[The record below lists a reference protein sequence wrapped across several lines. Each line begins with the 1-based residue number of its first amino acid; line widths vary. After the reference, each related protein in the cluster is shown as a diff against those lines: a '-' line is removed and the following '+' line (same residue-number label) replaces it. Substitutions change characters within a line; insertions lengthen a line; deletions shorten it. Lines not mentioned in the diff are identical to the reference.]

1 MSWKVAHA
9 CVRGSSHVRSGLPN
23 QDAVQA
29 TITPGAQGTLAV
41 AVVSDG
47 HGSPRHFR
55 SQIGS
60 SLAVSTVA
68 ATLQIFLRDSVSGN
82 GHVPFVPE
90 QVHELER
97 KIVSGWLSAVQS
109 DLDNN
114 PFSEAELATL
124 EAEEGLEGK
133 AAVESSPELAYGA
146 TLLAAAATD
155 QVLLYLQLGDGE
167 ILSVDAQGTTTRPLP
182 PDDRLIAN
190 QTTSLCQPEAWKDF
204 RSSWVKDGALPSLVL
219 LSTDGYANSFRSDED
234 FLKIGQDYLEIIRQ
248 QGISSLAEEL
258 PDILNEATQQG
269 SGDDI
274 TLAILQ
280 DDLSAPGAKVPRP
293 LMTPASKSALIE
305 QLKARHS
312 SQQHKLQELAVQ
324 VEQTRKDN
332 RRLRN
337 TILFVVVVVLAVLAF
352 LFRDR
357 IFPHAPAPPP
367 LPPVSTPSKKPAA
380 SAPSTAAP
388 PPAAAPAAA
397 HPIAAARAPA
407 RKPVKEP
414 EWLLEVNGKD
424 YQLKKGSTL
433 PRSFHPEA
441 IDTSKYYA
449 RVAWEDRLGIVLIND
464 SKDKWKVK
472 KSKQVATNEEVPLGG
487 EPITITFAKGLSG
500 TVRPSANVSSDG
512 AGHP

>member
-9 CVRGSSHVRSGLPN
+9 CVRGSSHRRSGLPN

-29 TITPGAQGTLAV
+29 TVTPGAHGTLAV

-60 SLAVSTVA
+60 SLAVSTGT
-68 ATLQIFLRDSVSGN
+68 ATLQSFLRDSVAAD

-109 DLDNN
+109 DLENN
-114 PFSEAELATL
+114 PFSQEELAAL
-124 EAEEGLEGK
+124 EKEEGVEGRGV
-133 AAVESSPELAYGA
+133 VENSPELAYGA
-146 TLLAAAATD
+146 TLLAAAATN

-204 RSSWVKDGALPSLVL
+204 RTAWITDGALPSLVL

-280 DDLSAPGAKVPRP
+280 DDLSAPGTRTPRP

-312 SQQHKLQELAVQ
+312 SQKHKLQELAVR

-332 RRLRN
+332 QRLRN
-337 TILFVVVVVLAVLAF
+337 TILVLVVAVLAILGF
-352 LFRDR
+352 VFRNR
-357 IFPHAPAPPP
+357 IFPRAQ
-367 LPPVSTPSKKPAA
+367 TPKTQGTPGRQ
-380 SAPSTAAP
+380 PAP
-388 PPAAAPAAA
+388 PPAATAPT
-397 HPIAAARAPA
+397 A
-407 RKPVKEP
+407 RKSLRDA
-414 EWLLEVNGKD
+414 EWLLEVNGKSYVLNRD
-424 YQLKKGSTL
+424 SIL
-433 PRSFHPEA
+433 PPSFHHEA
-441 IDTSKYYA
+441 YVESQQKDYA
-449 RVAWEDRLGIVLIND
+449 RVAWDTKKGMMLIND
-464 SKDKWKVK
+464 SKDKWMVSAGEQFVPKLD
-472 KSKQVATNEEVPLGG
+472 VPLTDK
-487 EPITITFAKGLSG
+487 PITVKFTEKLSG
-500 TVRPSANVSSDG
+500 TIKLKDELAPSVPDA
-512 AGHP
+512 P

>member
-9 CVRGSSHVRSGLPN
+9 CVRGSSHQRSGLPN
-23 QDAVQA
+23 QDAVQCTVTPA
-29 TITPGAQGTLAV
+29 TQGTVAV

-68 ATLQIFLRDSVSGN
+68 ATLQAFLRDSVASN
-82 GHVPFVPE
+82 GQVPFVPE

-97 KIVSGWLSAVQS
+97 KIVSGWLAAVQS
-109 DLDNN
+109 DLENN
-114 PFSEAELATL
+114 PFTEAELIAL
-124 EAEEGLEGK
+124 GQEEGAEGR
-133 AAVESSPELAYGA
+133 AAVTNSPELAYGA

-155 QVLLYLQLGDGE
+155 RVLLYLQLGDGE
-167 ILSVDAQGTTTRPLP
+167 ILIVTAQGTTTRPLP

-204 RSSWVKDGALPSLVL
+204 RSAWVTNGALPSLVL

-234 FLKIGQDYLEIIRQ
+234 FLKIGQDYLDIIRE

-258 PDILNEATQQG
+258 PAILTEATQQG

-280 DDLSAPGAKVPRP
+280 DDLSTAGAAKVPRP

-312 SQQHKLQELAVQ
+312 SQQHKLQELAVS
-324 VEQTRKDN
+324 VEQTRRDN

-337 TILFVVVVVLAVLAF
+337 TVLLLVAAVIAIVVAVF
-352 LFRDR
+352 HSR
-357 IFPHAPAPPP
+357 IFPPSPARPP
-367 LPPVSTPSKKPAA
+367 LPPVTDPTPASKKPAA
-380 SAPSTAAP
+380 AAP
-388 PPAAAPAAA
+388 RKQLKEEWTLELDGKEIPLSKGANVSSHFV
-397 HPIAAARAPA
+397 HPDAKAGDYP
-407 RKPVKEP
+407 
-414 EWLLEVNGKD
+414 KD
-424 YQLKKGSTL
+424 YAQ
-433 PRSFHPEA
+433 
-441 IDTSKYYA
+441 
-449 RVAWEDRLGIVLIND
+449 VAWDPEKHAMVLINA
-464 SKDKWKVK
+464 SKDKWSASNGQKANV
-472 KSKQVATNEEVPLGG
+472 NEEIKLGQKAF
-487 EPITITFAKGLSG
+487 TILFTPKIKGTLTPAAEAAAG
-500 TVRPSANVSSDG
+500 SD
-512 AGHP
+512 PQ

>member
-9 CVRGSSHVRSGLPN
+9 CVRGSSHQRSGLPN
-23 QDAVQA
+23 QDAVQC
-29 TITPGAQGTLAV
+29 IVTPAGQGTVAV

-68 ATLQIFLRDSVSGN
+68 ATLQGFLRDSVATN
-82 GHVPFVPE
+82 GQVPFVPE

-97 KIVSGWLSAVQS
+97 KIVSGWLAAVQS
-109 DLDNN
+109 DLENN
-114 PFSEAELATL
+114 PFTEAELSTL
-124 EAEEGLEGK
+124 ERQEGAEGRT
-133 AAVESSPELAYGA
+133 AVMISPELAYGA

-155 QVLLYLQLGDGE
+155 RVLLYLQLGDGE
-167 ILSVDAQGTTTRPLP
+167 ILSVTAPGTTTRPLP

-204 RSSWVKDGALPSLVL
+204 RSAWVTNGALPSLVL

-234 FLKIGQDYLEIIRQ
+234 FLKIGQDYLEIIRE

-258 PDILNEATQQG
+258 PAILTEATQQG

-280 DDLSAPGAKVPRP
+280 DDLSVAGASKQPRP

-312 SQQHKLQELAVQ
+312 SQQHKLQELAVS
-324 VEQTRKDN
+324 VEQTRRDN

-337 TILFVVVVVLAVLAF
+337 TVLFLVAAVLVIVGAVF
-352 LFRDR
+352 HSR
-357 IFPHAPAPPP
+357 IFPPTARPP
-367 LPPVSTPSKKPAA
+367 LPPVEDPAPVSQKPAA
-380 SAPSTAAP
+380 TTP
-388 PPAAAPAAA
+388 
-397 HPIAAARAPA
+397 RNLL
-407 RKPVKEP
+407 KEG
-414 EWLLEVNGKD
+414 WTLQLNGKEIP
-424 YQLKKGSTL
+424 LSKGSNIPAT
-433 PRSFHPEA
+433 FVHPEA
-441 IDTSKYYA
+441 KADEYPNDYA
-449 RVAWEDRLGIVLIND
+449 QVAWDPDMHSMVLING
-464 SKDKWKVK
+464 SRDKWIASDGQK
-472 KSKQVATNEEVPLGG
+472 
-487 EPITITFAKGLSG
+487 
-500 TVRPSANVSSDG
+500 ANVNGEIKLG
-512 AGHP
+512 AKPLTILFTPRIKGTLEPAVETAGGSVPQS